1 MAQNLRQKLKEV
13 GSKLEKPPQSK
24 ASLLKLLKQAEI
36 CLSEIDQ
43 SPSKSL
49 LGSVQS
55 CANTVAKEEY
65 LKHQDRDVQ
74 LLVAACICETMRI
87 MAPEPPYTDD
97 VLKEAFSLIVGTL
110 TSLSEINSPSFGR
123 SIAILE
129 TLGKYRS
136 CVVLLDL
143 ECNDLVREIF
153 TTFLSVA
160 SNDHPEAV
168 LMSMQSIMVLLIDES
183 EDVQEEPVL
192 ALLAALG
199 QQKKDISSAGRRLAM
214 NVIKQCAVKLEPC
227 INKLLIS
234 ALSRTASSQNGHFDH
249 HEAIYEI
256 YCGAPQILHGV
267 VAYMIEELSV
277 DQLDVRLKSVN
288 LLGRIFSLPE
298 SNITEVF
305 RPLFLEFLK
314 KLTDSAAK
322 VRISAVEHVKACLLC
337 NFCRPD
343 AAEIISALAD
353 RLSDHDEHV
362 REQAVAAICDVIKH
376 TSNLIPVGTVKLVS
390 ERLQDKSITVK
401 RYTQE
406 RLVELYRL
414 RCLKC
419 SDPSFDY
426 DEYKW
431 LPRKILRCF
440 YDNDLRYETLDIF
453 LSDSLIPTEITVK
466 DYMKHWIA
474 AFSEFEK
481 IETKAFEQ
489 VLLQR
494 KRLQEEL
501 QSYLMLR
508 KKYQDNDAPDI
519 LKRTLGCVR
528 AMSRLFKDPS
538 RAEESF
544 QMLNQLKDDNVW
556 KTLTSL
562 LDYNIGTAQSLM
574 ARDDLL
580 KAIGD
585 KHPLYDFLATLS
597 IKCSYILF
605 NKEHVK
611 EILDELLLHKSAGN
625 GSLVLSCLNLLVILA
640 SFFPSI
646 FRGAEEQLVLLLKD
660 DNETIKEGI
669 VHILA
674 KAGGSIRDQLP
685 MLAGSVDILLERL
698 CLEGTR
704 KQAKYSVQALAAI
717 TIDDGLKSLSLLY
730 KHLVDMLEKKT
741 HLPAILQSL
750 GCIAQI
756 AMPIF
761 ETREEEIVGFIS
773 DKIMDGSIVEST
785 SQTDW
790 DDKSEKCLLKIFAI
804 KTLVKSY
811 LPVKDAHV
819 RSGIE
824 NLLEMLKG
832 VLTFGEVSQGV
843 ESSAVDKAHLR
854 LASATAILRLSK
866 VWDHKIPI
874 DVFHLTVRISQDI
887 YPQVRKLFLSK
898 VYQYAKD
905 RLVDAKYVIALP
917 LGMDG
922 MTEHEY
928 KEYRQCLV
936 EIVEMLYREA
946 RSRQLYVPSG
956 QNVPSDYPEHILAY
970 FVHSLAHDDAYPN
983 LDERPSAT
991 AFVPIYRKLHTFL
1004 SVLLHQNE
1012 KEKQEAIC
1020 TDVHDRACAII
1031 SVFQSIKSSADLVDL
1046 TKSKN
1051 SHVICDIGLGIMK
1064 HLCSKQ
1070 FDTDLTNSIPL
1081 PSVLYGPVEKSNDR
1095 MANGDC
1101 PLSWLSRDDL
1111 FVHFQSLSLQTG
1123 AQVEPAALKDKK
1135 KSKPRDKDET
1145 ELPLKKMMKMLK
1157 SNKSKKKATVTPTSL
1172 GSTKKQE
1179 DDLDILSMV
1188 KEIESENLTGGKS
1201 LEVGELATSLDRE
1214 ETINGENN
1222 GDVSVSQR
1230 NDIKINKEANVRD
1243 SNYKRKDRDLDKLT
1257 GDDSV
1262 KSNKKHKKLED
1273 NLNGGTDLT
1282 SESVHVDHSSNHL
1295 EGELSIDRVGVR
1307 QSNETDLTET
1317 AVRTGK
1323 RLPSRGKRKSTT
1335 WTLEDDIHND
1345 GEAKHNKKVGSSLP
1359 DEKFSS
1365 TRGYVRSTK
1374 KSKRKSAAL
1383 LEKCSFGKA
1392 DKSDLELIGCRV
1404 KVWWPMDKRFY
1415 KGVVQSFDVSKK
1427 KHVIV
1432 YDDGDVETL
1441 KLEKEKWERINDD
1454 DDDEEQEE
1462 EEGGGDD
1469 DGNEDNDSGGDML
1482 KQPESS
1488 TPSTSQQKSSRSRI
1502 VKRGRAA
1509 SGKRKRK
1516 VKKKENSSNSSVK
1529 ASLKSSKTSSPSQEA
1544 ESEDASQHSDL
1555 HDQDGSRPID
1565 EDHEEETKTAAS
1577 EALPERENGDDDL
1590 KVTNEDN
1597 TIDEDKL
1604 QPSSSQIIEGS
1615 KEKQKDCR
1623 EPKKESGEPL

>member
-1 MAQNLRQKLKEV
+1 MVFHLYIQ
-13 GSKLEKPPQSK
+13 
-24 ASLLKLLKQAEI
+24 QAES

-87 MAPEPPYTDD
+87 MAPEPPYIDD

-153 TTFLSVA
+153 TIFLSVA

-168 LMSMQSIMVLLIDES
+168 LMSMQTIMVLLIDES
-183 EDVQEEPVL
+183 EDVPEEPVL

-199 QQKKDISSAGRRLAM
+199 QQKKDISSAGRRLAV

-249 HEAIYEI
+249 HEAIFEI

-277 DQLDVRLKSVN
+277 DQQDVRLKSVN

-298 SNITEVF
+298 SNVTEVF

-322 VRISAVEHVKACLLC
+322 VRISAVEHLPLLIVC
-337 NFCRPD
+337 PIMMNMF
-343 AAEIISALAD
+343 ENKL
-353 RLSDHDEHV
+353 L
-362 REQAVAAICDVIKH
+362 QQFVI
-376 TSNLIPVGTVKLVS
+376 
-390 ERLQDKSITVK
+390 
-401 RYTQE
+401 
-406 RLVELYRL
+406 
-414 RCLKC
+414 
-419 SDPSFDY
+419 
-426 DEYKW
+426 
-431 LPRKILRCF
+431 
-440 YDNDLRYETLDIF
+440 YETLDIF

-466 DYMKHWIA
+466 DYIKHWIA

-489 VLLQR
+489 VLLQK

-562 LDYNIGTAQSLM
+562 LDYNIGTIQSLM

-580 KAIGD
+580 KVIGD
-585 KHPLYDFLATLS
+585 KHPLHDFLATLS

-605 NKEHVK
+605 NNEHVK

-674 KAGGSIRDQLP
+674 KAGGAIRDQLP

-773 DKIMDGSIVEST
+773 DKIMDGSI
-785 SQTDW
+785 
-790 DDKSEKCLLKIFAI
+790 FAI

-887 YPQVRKLFLSK
+887 YPQVRKHFLNK

-936 EIVEMLYREA
+936 EIIEMLYREA

-991 AFVPIYRKLHTFL
+991 AF
-1004 SVLLHQNE
+1004 
-1012 KEKQEAIC
+1012 
-1020 TDVHDRACAII
+1020 
-1031 SVFQSIKSSADLVDL
+1031 
-1046 TKSKN
+1046 
-1051 SHVICDIGLGIMK
+1051 
-1064 HLCSKQ
+1064 
-1070 FDTDLTNSIPL
+1070 
-1081 PSVLYGPVEKSNDR
+1081 
-1095 MANGDC
+1095 ANGDC

-1111 FVHFQSLSLQTG
+1111 FVHFQSLSLQNE
-1123 AQVEPAALKDKK
+1123 AQVEAAAVKDKK

-1172 GSTKKQE
+1172 GSTNKQE

-1188 KEIESENLTGGKS
+1188 KEIESENLTGDKS
-1201 LEVGELATSLDRE
+1201 LEVGELATSLDRDK
-1214 ETINGENN
+1214 TINSDNN
-1222 GDVSVSQR
+1222 GDVSVAQR
-1230 NDIKINKEANVRD
+1230 NNIKRNKEANVRD

-1257 GDDSV
+1257 ATGDDSL
-1262 KSNKKHKKLED
+1262 KSNKKHKGELEE

-1282 SESVHVDHSSNHL
+1282 SESVHVDHPSNHL
-1295 EGELSIDRVGVR
+1295 EGELSIDKVGVR
-1307 QSNETDLTET
+1307 QSKETDLTEP
-1317 AVRTGK
+1317 AVQTGK
-1323 RLPSRGKRKSTT
+1323 RLPSRGKRKSST

-1345 GEAKHNKKVGSSLP
+1345 GEAKHQKKVVSLLT
-1359 DEKFSS
+1359 EIAVHVQVFHCSELIMSFSAVS
-1365 TRGYVRSTK
+1365 
-1374 KSKRKSAAL
+1374 
-1383 LEKCSFGKA
+1383 
-1392 DKSDLELIGCRV
+1392 DKS
-1404 KVWWPMDKRFY
+1404 
-1415 KGVVQSFDVSKK
+1415 
-1427 KHVIV
+1427 
-1432 YDDGDVETL
+1432 
-1441 KLEKEKWERINDD
+1441 N
-1454 DDDEEQEE
+1454 
-1462 EEGGGDD
+1462 
-1469 DGNEDNDSGGDML
+1469 
-1482 KQPESS
+1482 
-1488 TPSTSQQKSSRSRI
+1488 
-1502 VKRGRAA
+1502 
-1509 SGKRKRK
+1509 
-1516 VKKKENSSNSSVK
+1516 
-1529 ASLKSSKTSSPSQEA
+1529 
-1544 ESEDASQHSDL
+1544 
-1555 HDQDGSRPID
+1555 
-1565 EDHEEETKTAAS
+1565 
-1577 EALPERENGDDDL
+1577 
-1590 KVTNEDN
+1590 
-1597 TIDEDKL
+1597 
-1604 QPSSSQIIEGS
+1604 
-1615 KEKQKDCR
+1615 
-1623 EPKKESGEPL
+1623 

>member
-13 GSKLEKPPQSK
+13 GSKLEKPPQTK
-24 ASLLKLLKQAEI
+24 VSLLKLLKQTES

-49 LGSVQS
+49 LGSIQS
-55 CANTVAKEEY
+55 CANAVAKEEF
-65 LKHQDRDVQ
+65 LKHQDGDVQ

-87 MAPEPPYTDD
+87 MAPEPPYNDD
-97 VLKEAFSLIVGTL
+97 VLKEAFSLIVRTL
-110 TSLSEINSPSFGR
+110 SSLNEINSPSFGR
-123 SIAILE
+123 STAILE
-129 TLGKYRS
+129 TLAKYRS
-136 CVVLLDL
+136 CVVMLDL
-143 ECNDLVREIF
+143 ECNNLVAEVF

-168 LMSMQSIMVLLIDES
+168 LVSMETIMILLVDES

-199 QQKKDISSAGRRLAM
+199 QQKKDICLVGKRLAM
-214 NVIKQCAVKLEPC
+214 NVIKHCAVKLEPC
-227 INKLLIS
+227 IHKFLIS
-234 ALSRTASSQNGHFDH
+234 AMSRNASSPDSHFDH

-267 VAYMIEELSV
+267 VSNMIEELSV
-277 DQLDVRLKSVN
+277 DQLDIRLKSVN
-288 LLGRIFSLPE
+288 LLGRMFSLPE
-298 SNITEVF
+298 SNISEVF
-305 RPLFLEFLK
+305 RPLFSEFLK
-314 KLTDSAAK
+314 KLRDSAAK
-322 VRISAVEHVKACLLC
+322 VRISTVELVKACLCC
-337 NFCRPD
+337 NLSRPE
-343 AAEIISALAD
+343 AAEIICALAD
-353 RLSDHDEHV
+353 CLLDHDEHV

-376 TSNLIPVGTVKLVS
+376 TSYAIPVGTVKLVS
-390 ERLQDKSITVK
+390 ERLHDKSITVK

-431 LPRKILRCF
+431 LPRQILRCF

-453 LSDSLIPTEITVK
+453 LSDSLIPTEITLK
-466 DYMKHWIA
+466 DYVKHWIA
-474 AFSEFEK
+474 AFSEFER

-489 VLLQR
+489 VLMQK

-501 QSYLMLR
+501 QNYLMLR
-508 KKYQDNDAPDI
+508 KKYQDSDAPDI

-544 QMLNQLKDDNVW
+544 QILNELKDDNIW
-556 KTLTSL
+556 KNLTSL
-562 LDYNIGTAQSLM
+562 LDYNIGIAQSLM

-585 KHPLYDFLATLS
+585 KHPLLDFLATLS

-625 GSLVLSCLNLLVILA
+625 DSLVLSCLNLLVILA

-660 DNETIKEGI
+660 DNEAIKEGI

-674 KAGGSIRDQLP
+674 KAGGAIRDQLP

-704 KQAKYSVQALAAI
+704 KQAKYSVQALSAI

-730 KHLVDMLEKKT
+730 KHLVDMLEKRT

-773 DKIMDGSIVEST
+773 DKIMDGSIVENT
-785 SQTDW
+785 SQTEW

-811 LPVKDAHV
+811 LPVKDSLL
-819 RSGIE
+819 RTGLE

-866 VWDHKIPI
+866 VWDHRIPI
-874 DVFHLTVRISQDI
+874 NVFHLTVRISQDI
-887 YPQVRKLFLSK
+887 YPQVRKHFLTK
-898 VYQYAKD
+898 VYQYGKE

-922 MTEHEY
+922 MAEHEY
-928 KEYRQCLV
+928 KEYRQCLI
-936 EIVEMLYREA
+936 EIIEMLYREA
-946 RSRQLYVPSG
+946 RSRQLYVPSS

-970 FVHSLAHDDAYPN
+970 FIHSLAHDDTYPK
-983 LDERPSAT
+983 LDEHPSA
-991 AFVPIYRKLHTFL
+991 AEFVPIYRKLRTFL

-1012 KEKQEAIC
+1012 EKQEAIC

-1031 SVFQSIKSSADLVDL
+1031 SVFQSIKASGDLVDL

-1051 SHVICDIGLGIMK
+1051 SHVMCDIGLSIMK

-1070 FDTDLTNSIPL
+1070 FDTELSNSIPL
-1081 PSVLYGPVEKSNDR
+1081 PSVLYAPVDKSNES
-1095 MANGDC
+1095 MANGEC
-1101 PLSWLSRDDL
+1101 SLSWLSRDDL
-1111 FVHFQSLSLQTG
+1111 FVHFQSLGLQNG
-1123 AQVEPAALKDKK
+1123 AQVEAGTIKDQK
-1135 KSKPRDKDET
+1135 KSKPKDTDET

-1157 SNKSKKKATVTPTSL
+1157 SNKSKKKATVSSTPL

-1188 KEIESENLTGGKS
+1188 KEIESENLAGSKS
-1201 LEVGELATSLDRE
+1201 LGVRELATSLDKE
-1214 ETINGENN
+1214 KTMKNDNN
-1222 GDVSVSQR
+1222 GDVSASQR
-1230 NDIKINKEANVRD
+1230 NNIKINKEACVRD
-1243 SNYKRKDRDLDKLT
+1243 SNCKRKDRDKDKT
-1257 GDDSV
+1257 TRDDSS
-1262 KSNKKHKKLED
+1262 KSNKKHKKLLED
-1273 NLNGGTDLT
+1273 DLDGGADLT
-1282 SESVHVDHSSNHL
+1282 SESIHVADSSNHL
-1295 EGELSIDRVGVR
+1295 EGDLSIDKVGIK
-1307 QSNETDLTET
+1307 QNNKTDLTEL
-1317 AVRTGK
+1317 AVRKGK
-1323 RLPSRGKRKSTT
+1323 RLPSRGKRKSST
-1335 WTLEDDIHND
+1335 WALQDDMHDD
-1345 GEAKHNKKVGSSLP
+1345 GEAKHKKKVGSSP
-1359 DEKFSS
+1359 DEKLSS
-1365 TRGYVRSTK
+1365 TRGCVRSGK
-1374 KSKRKSAAL
+1374 MRKRKSVSGL
-1383 LEKCSFGKA
+1383 QKCSFEKA

-1404 KVWWPMDKRFY
+1404 KVWWPIDKRFY
-1415 KGVVQSFDVSKK
+1415 KGVVQSFDVRKK

-1454 DDDEEQEE
+1454 DDDDEE
-1462 EEGGGDD
+1462 ED
-1469 DGNEDNDSGGDML
+1469 DGDRNEDKESDGDLL
-1482 KQPESS
+1482 KPQS
-1488 TPSTSQQKSSRSRI
+1488 TPSTSQQKSSGSRM
-1502 VKRGRAA
+1502 VKKRRAA

-1516 VKKKENSSNSSVK
+1516 VKKKENDSNSSVK
-1529 ASLKSSKTSSPSQEA
+1529 ASPKSSKENSSREA
-1544 ESEDASQHSDL
+1544 ETEGASQRSDL
-1555 HDQDGSRPID
+1555 HDQDDSQPV
-1565 EDHEEETKTAAS
+1565 EQEETKPATSKAV
-1577 EALPERENGDDDL
+1577 PESENGDDDP
-1590 KVTNEDN
+1590 KVAVKN
-1597 TIDEDKL
+1597 IVDE
-1604 QPSSSQIIEGS
+1604 SSQTIEDL
-1615 KEKQKDCR
+1615 KEKPKDCS
-1623 EPKKESGEPL
+1623 EPKEESGKPL